1 MAGDTVLVTGGS
13 GFIAGWCIRRL
24 LEAGCVVRTTVRTLA
39 REAEVRGAIGGAA
52 LDPARLSFHAADLTG
67 DAGWL
72 EAAQGARFA
81 LHLASPFPLAAPR
94 DESEL
99 IIPARDGALRLLR
112 AAKAAGVE
120 RVVLTSSMAAVA
132 YGAQP
137 QRTAPFTEVD
147 WTDVNGPGCSAYIKS
162 KTIAERAAW
171 DWRAQEG
178 GALELATVNPS
189 AVMGPIL
196 GPDLSTSVE
205 VIRMMLSGALPAI
218 PRVGFSVVDVRDVA
232 ELHYLAM
239 TQPQAAGERFL
250 AAGPF
255 VWFEEV
261 AAILREGLGPKAR
274 RVPKSRFPDFVVRV
288 GGLFD
293 GTLRTIESELN
304 QFRPVSSQKAETVL
318 GWSPRSNAQA
328 ILASAESL
336 FAAGLV
342 RV

>member
-24 LEAGCVVRTTVRTLA
+24 LEAGCTVRASVRSLA
-39 REAEVRGAIGGAA
+39 REQQTRRTIGGEA
-52 LDPARLSFHAADLTG
+52 LDPSRLSFHAADLTS

-72 EAAQGARFA
+72 EAAAGARFV

-94 DESEL
+94 DENEL
-99 IIPARDGALRLLR
+99 IAPARDGALRLLR
-112 AAKAAGVE
+112 AAKAGGVE

-132 YGAQP
+132 YGHAP
-137 QRTAPFTEVD
+137 DRTDPFTEAD

-171 DWRAQEG
+171 DWSAAEG
-178 GALELATVNPS
+178 QGPELVAMNPS

-205 VIRMMLSGALPAI
+205 VVKMLLSGGLPAI

-239 TQPQAAGERFL
+239 TQPHAAGERFL

-255 VWFEEV
+255 LWLDDI
-261 AAILREGLGPKAR
+261 AAILRDALGRKAR
-274 RVPKSRFPDFVVRV
+274 RVPNRRLPDFVVRL
-288 GGLFD
+288 GARFD
-293 GTLRTIESELN
+293 GTLRTIESELG
-304 QFRPVSSQKAETVL
+304 QFRPVSSDKAIASL
-318 GWSPRSNAQA
+318 GWRPRGNAEA
-328 ILASAESL
+328 IVASAESL
-336 FAAGLV
+336 LAAGLV
-342 RV
+342 RG